1 MRSAGKGVKASL
13 DSISDAVSRVVRWII
28 GCAPFGIMGL
38 VFTTVSESGLSIF
51 KEYGKL
57 LLVLVGAMLTVA
69 LIVDPLLASL
79 FLKKNAYPLAF
90 RCLRESGVTA
100 FFTRSSA
107 ANIPVNMSLC
117 KRLGLDPD
125 IYSVSIPLGATI
137 NMDGA
142 AITLSLIRT
151 TKILYDVTQHNDVT
165 LDDSDMETTNNTIDN
180 FLGSMPDGL
189 LEKYG
194 ISEDVVRKVFTEQ
207 TYVSKFEN
215 DIKNDMGKKVQS
227 DIEEKVKDYNFTIF
241 DYILFPTVETTEDDV
256 PATNTD
262 GSYKYVSDD
271 AKEKAKENAEALLE
285 ELKAGGDAAS
295 LAQKYGVSNYYFERT
310 GYVGSFTDSVNKA
323 VENLKAGECSGVL
336 EEELGYAVIHM
347 QTDHDEE
354 LLKNYA
360 YAVASDTVDSQ
371 FEKLE
376 TQWLSSI
383 EVDPEKDME
392 GTVWADYDLSGLAQ
406 SLADGGLLNGA
417 SSTSSAGSN

>member
-1 MRSAGKGVKASL
+1 MRKVKKQFRKKIIAAALAMSVAASMLTGCSNGLSSSKKADSSAGTMTQKEASTTKAMVIGDYDIYMDELLVYAIQALVTEGGTEAAVKANP
-13 DSISDAVSRVVRWII
+13 D
-28 GCAPFGIMGL
+28 
-38 VFTTVSESGLSIF
+38 TY
-51 KEYGKL
+51 KEK
-57 LLVLVGAMLTVA
+57 
-69 LIVDPLLASL
+69 
-79 FLKKNAYPLAF
+79 
-90 RCLRESGVTA
+90 
-100 FFTRSSA
+100 
-107 ANIPVNMSLC
+107 
-117 KRLGLDPD
+117 
-125 IYSVSIPLGATI
+125 
-137 NMDGA
+137 
-142 AITLSLIRT
+142 TLSLIRT

-165 LDDSDMETTNNTIDN
+165 LGDMETTNNTIDN

-215 DIKNDMGKKVQS
+215 DIKNDMGKTVQS
-227 DIEEKVKDYNFTIF
+227 DVEEKVKDYNFTIF

-295 LAQKYGVSNYYFERT
+295 LAEKYGVSNYYFERT

-323 VENLKAGECSGVL
+323 VENLKAGDCSGVL

-347 QTDHDEE
+347 QTDHDED

>member
-1 MRSAGKGVKASL
+1 MRKVKKQFRKKMIAAALTVSVAASMLTGCSNGLSSSKKADSNAGTMTQKEASTTKAMVIGDYDIYMDELLVYAIQALVTEGGTEAAVKANP
-13 DSISDAVSRVVRWII
+13 D
-28 GCAPFGIMGL
+28 
-38 VFTTVSESGLSIF
+38 TY
-51 KEYGKL
+51 KEK
-57 LLVLVGAMLTVA
+57 A
-69 LIVDPLLASL
+69 
-79 FLKKNAYPLAF
+79 
-90 RCLRESGVTA
+90 
-100 FFTRSSA
+100 
-107 ANIPVNMSLC
+107 
-117 KRLGLDPD
+117 
-125 IYSVSIPLGATI
+125 
-137 NMDGA
+137 
-142 AITLSLIRT
+142 LSLIRT

-215 DIKNDMGKKVQS
+215 DIKNDMGKTVQS

-295 LAQKYGVSNYYFERT
+295 LAEKYGVSNYYFERT

-336 EEELGYAVIHM
+336 EEKLGYAVIHM
-347 QTDHDEE
+347 QTDHDED

-392 GTVWADYDLSGLAQ
+392 GTVWADYDLSGLAKA
-406 SLADGGLLNGA
+406 LEDAGLTSDA
-417 SSTSSAGSN
+417 SVSGSAN

>member
-1 MRSAGKGVKASL
+1 MIKGKKYLKKQAVASVLALSMAAASL
-13 DSISDAVSRVVRWII
+13 T
-28 GCAPFGIMGL
+28 GC
-38 VFTTVSESGLSIF
+38 SNGLSSSK
-51 KEYGKL
+51 KESSNVGTMTQEEASTTKVMVIGDYDIYMDE
-57 LLVLVGAMLTVA
+57 LLVYAIQAMVTNNGT
-69 LIVDPLLASL
+69 LASV
-79 FLKKNAYPLAF
+79 KEN
-90 RCLRESGVTA
+90 
-100 FFTRSSA
+100 
-107 ANIPVNMSLC
+107 
-117 KRLGLDPD
+117 PD
-125 IYSVSIPLGATI
+125 TYKEQ
-137 NMDGA
+137 
-142 AITLSLIRT
+142 TLSLIRT

-392 GTVWADYDLSGLAQ
+392 GTVWVDYDLSGLAQ

-417 SSTSSAGSN
+417 ASTSSTGSN

>member
-1 MRSAGKGVKASL
+1 MTQEEASTTKVMVIGDYDIYMDELLVYAIQAMVTNNGTLASVKANP
-13 DSISDAVSRVVRWII
+13 D
-28 GCAPFGIMGL
+28 
-38 VFTTVSESGLSIF
+38 TY
-51 KEYGKL
+51 KEQ
-57 LLVLVGAMLTVA
+57 
-69 LIVDPLLASL
+69 
-79 FLKKNAYPLAF
+79 
-90 RCLRESGVTA
+90 
-100 FFTRSSA
+100 
-107 ANIPVNMSLC
+107 
-117 KRLGLDPD
+117 
-125 IYSVSIPLGATI
+125 
-137 NMDGA
+137 
-142 AITLSLIRT
+142 TLSLIRT

-392 GTVWADYDLSGLAQ
+392 GTVWVDYDLSGLAQ

-417 SSTSSAGSN
+417 ASTSSTGSN